1 MFAARDERTWSEGA
15 ESLLLRINL
24 DFSMAHTTN
33 TRAKITKAYLGLVCY
48 IYKENSVCIARGT
61 EGDPP

>member
-1 MFAARDERTWSEGA
+1 MDLFSA
-15 ESLLLRINL
+15 ESGAGIRV
-24 DFSMAHTTN
+24 
-33 TRAKITKAYLGLVCY
+33 GVCY

>member
-1 MFAARDERTWSEGA
+1 MA
-15 ESLLLRINL
+15 SL
-24 DFSMAHTTN
+24 H
-33 TRAKITKAYLGLVCY
+33 AKAKGSKKVEDLADVEDPFVYY